1 MSTDIERIKE
11 LTALLNKASRA
22 YYMEDTELMSN
33 LEYDALY
40 DELAALE
47 KKTGIV
53 LNGSPTVSVGYEVV
67 SELPKETH
75 EYPML
80 SLDKTKSPDALA
92 DWMEGHEAVL
102 SWKMDGLTIVLTYE
116 GGQLQNAVTR
126 GNGYVGE
133 VITPNARVFKN
144 VPNRIA
150 FTGRLVL
157 RGEAV
162 IRYSDFERINAA
174 IPEGE
179 MKYKNPR
186 NLCSGSVRQLNS
198 EVTAARNVYL
208 YAFALVFAEGVDFG
222 NSRMRQFEWLTGQ
235 GFDVVE
241 HYLVRPENIRDK
253 VQEFSEKI
261 GANDFPSDGL
271 VLLLEDIAYGESL
284 GQTAKFPRNAI
295 AFKWA
300 DETRETKLIRVEW
313 SPSRT
318 GLINPVAVFEPV
330 ELEGTT
336 VTRASLHNV
345 SILKGFQLGE
355 GDEITVY
362 KANMIIPQVA
372 ENLTRSGTLK
382 IPDVCPVCGGR
393 AQVRETDGVASLYC
407 LNPDCQAKHI
417 KRFGLFVSRDAL
429 NIEGMSES
437 TLEKLIQ
444 KGFVKEYTDLFHLDR
459 YKDEIVEMEG
469 FGARSYEKMIQAA
482 EKSRH
487 VTLPKL
493 LYSLGIPGV
502 GLSTAK
508 LICSLISKDPMEA
521 AKLNAASLQEING
534 IGSVIAE
541 AFEAYFK
548 DEEHLRLYSE
558 LLKELDVEI
567 PSAAD
572 ENSGLSGKTFV
583 ITGSL
588 KCFDNR
594 TQLKEKIEELG
605 GHVAGSVSGKTD
617 YLINNDVTSTSSK
630 NKKAREL
637 GVKIIDEET
646 FLGMI

>member
-459 YKDEIVEMEG
+459 YKDAIVEMEG

-567 PSAAD
+567 PSAAG

-588 KCFDNR
+588 KYFDNR

>member
-567 PSAAD
+567 PSAAG

-588 KCFDNR
+588 KYFDNR